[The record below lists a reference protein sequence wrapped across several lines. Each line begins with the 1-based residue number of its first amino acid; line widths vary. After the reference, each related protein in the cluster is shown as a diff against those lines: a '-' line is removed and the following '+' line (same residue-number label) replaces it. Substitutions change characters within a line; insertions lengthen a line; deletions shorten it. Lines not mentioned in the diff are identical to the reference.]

1 MNKKLGQKKLRV
13 VFTVHSVQAH
23 GLGGQGIAHCS
34 KPWGSAPGRDTS
46 GRTLAAE
53 GRAKGRPT
61 ATSKGRTGR
70 KVSLGASH
78 ECSGI

>member
-1 MNKKLGQKKLRV
+1 MNKKLGRKKLRV
-13 VFTVHSVQAH
+13 VFTGHSVQAH
-23 GLGGQGIAHCS
+23 SLGGQGIAHCS

-46 GRTLAAE
+46 GTTLAAE

-70 KVSLGASH
+70 KVSLGARA
-78 ECSGI
+78 G